1 MFIRDKSKKALS
13 IMIGYVLLV
22 VFAIVLGTLVYGW
35 MKTYVPKEDI
45 NCPSGSAIF
54 VDDINYDCDTDILV
68 FELKNNG
75 QFDLGGY
82 YIYASDISGGKL
94 ENIDISPYYSSGTSV
109 ILNPGIEFDGVK
121 GNSLSYEESVIETY
135 NLTSLGRT
143 IYSIRVVPLRWQEDE
158 NELDAL
164 ISCRDVV
171 MRQEFQCA
179 SEPCVYDGQACTGK
193 VCGTFMD
200 NCYTYRECGSC
211 SGDDV
216 CNSTGQCVTKA
227 LCATCNDLGWEC
239 GSNCGTDNCGT
250 CTLPETCVNGICV
263 DTGGGGGIPNSCPAV
278 CSNLGYYGGP
288 QPGSCQQNT
297 AQCNN
302 YCNLNGILESS
313 GDAWC
318 DDPPQ
323 IYCCCCLPQA

>member
-22 VFAIVLGTLVYGW
+22 VFAIVLGALVYGW

-45 NCPSGSAIF
+45 NCPSGSSIF

-164 ISCRDVV
+164 ISCTDVV
-171 MRQEFQCA
+171 IRQEFQCA
-179 SEPCVYDGQACTGK
+179 PEPCVYDGQACTGK

-200 NCYTYRECGSC
+200 NCYTYRSCGECA
-211 SGDDV
+211 DENQV
-216 CNSTGQCVTKA
+216 CNLTGQCVDKA
-227 LCATCNDLGWEC
+227 LCIPVCGGREC
-239 GSNCGTDNCGT
+239 GSDGCGGYCGS
-250 CTLPETCVNGICV
+250 LPNGACPLGEVCDDGQCI
-263 DTGGGGGIPNSCPAV
+263 TGGGAGSGCWEFCETLGIYSDSICV
-278 CSNLGYYGGP
+278 GP
-288 QPGSCQQNT
+288 PGQCTSHPGWSLQPGG
-297 AQCNN
+297 N
-302 YCNLNGILESS
+302 YLCTNPGI
-313 GDAWC
+313 DK
-318 DDPPQ
+318 
-323 IYCCCCLPQA
+323 CCCIP